1 MMMHNEEVF
10 CIILNRNKLG
20 YWMAIRIIG
29 CILYFFS
36 LFFYY
41 FSIDTKTAKTHT
53 YSMLFIMHFPFTV
66 TLLPLPGAH
75 AL

>member
-1 MMMHNEEVF
+1 
-10 CIILNRNKLG
+10 
-20 YWMAIRIIG
+20 MAIRIIG